1 MCTPA
6 RKKKRPIN
14 DQQSKKTT
22 GAPFVSPLSTPPGE
36 IEQKY
41 SGRGMASGGHGLTRT
56 DTDEHGRARTGKD
69 IEAHGGYRTKKVI
82 LRIYDALQE
91 ATRGGD

>member
-22 GAPFVSPLSTPPGE
+22 GAPFIFSLSTPPGE
-36 IEQKY
+36 IEQK
-41 SGRGMASGGHGLTRT
+41 SPEEGWLRE
-56 DTDEHGRARTGKD
+56 DETEMRR
-69 IEAHGGYRTKKVI
+69 YP
-82 LRIYDALQE
+82 
-91 ATRGGD
+91 